1 MFGTK
6 TRKLH
11 RRLTL
16 VAVLPLLI
24 TVISGSL
31 YSLFQ
36 YFGLDFF
43 WLMKIHTGNFFFINL
58 QPLYTPVVGFLT
70 ISAIISGLLLFPR
83 SKSKYPNQSNR

>member
-1 MFGTK
+1 MPSNK

-11 RRLTL
+11 RQMTL
-16 VAVLPLLI
+16 IAVLPLFI

-43 WLMKIHTGNFFFINL
+43 WLMKIHTGNFFFLNL

-70 ISAIISGLLLFPR
+70 IAAIISGLFLFPR
-83 SKSKYPNQSNR
+83 SKSKYPN

>member
-1 MFGTK
+1 MSKTR

-11 RRLTL
+11 RRITL
-16 VAVLPLLI
+16 IAVIPLFI
-24 TVISGSL
+24 TVLSGSL

-58 QPLYTPVVGFLT
+58 QPFFTPVVGFLT
-70 ISAIISGLLLFPR
+70 IFAIISGLFLFPR
-83 SKSKYPNQSNR
+83 SKVKYPD

>member
-1 MFGTK
+1 MFGIKTK
-6 TRKLH
+6 KLH

-16 VAVLPLLI
+16 VAVCPLLI

-58 QPLYTPVVGFLT
+58 QPLYTPLVGFLT
-70 ISAIISGLLLFPR
+70 ISAIISGLLLFPK
-83 SKSKYPNQSNR
+83 SKSKYQNQSSK

>member
-1 MFGTK
+1 MLGTK
-6 TRKLH
+6 TRKIH

-16 VAVLPLLI
+16 LAVLPLFI

-31 YSLFQ
+31 YSFFQ

-58 QPLYTPVVGFLT
+58 QPLYTPIVGFLT
-70 ISAIISGLLLFPR
+70 IAAIISGLFLFPR
-83 SKSKYPNQSNR
+83 SKIKYPD

>member
-1 MFGTK
+1 MSKTK

-11 RRLTL
+11 RRFTL
-16 VAVLPLLI
+16 IAVIPLFI

-31 YSLFQ
+31 YSVLQ

-70 ISAIISGLLLFPR
+70 ITAIISGLSLFPR
-83 SKSKYPNQSNR
+83 SKSKYPN

>member
-1 MFGTK
+1 MFLFK

-16 VAVLPLLI
+16 LAVLPLFI

-58 QPLYTPVVGFLT
+58 QPLYTTVVGFLT
-70 ISAIISGLLLFPR
+70 IIAIISGLLLFPR
-83 SKSKYPNQSNR
+83 SKSKYPNTSNK